1 MRIAVWH
8 NLPSG
13 GGKRALYDQ
22 VAGLVKLGHQVESWC
37 PSTADQQFLPLSSL
51 VTEHVVELEHV
62 PSSKRKNLWEL
73 AHDADVQVEAMNRH
87 CQQCAREMSSG
98 RFDVLFGSPCREFRV
113 TAIGRYVDMPSLLYL
128 QEPSRRYYEALP
140 VPPWAADERPLGWW
154 HSPTDVRKA
163 VRRAVRVRKSEVR
176 VREEVRNASAFNKI
190 ACNSFYSRES
200 ILRAYGLDA
209 EVCYLGVDQLRFT
222 PGEHDRRQP
231 FFLSVGTAAWEKNGT
246 FIIRALARR
255 TDKSWPLVWV
265 ANMADDDYVTEMKT
279 LAQAGDIELDVR
291 HNVSERELVQLYQT
305 ATLFLYAPRLEPFGL
320 APLEG
325 AASGLV
331 TVGVA
336 EAGTRESITEGEN
349 GFLVA
354 ADEELFAT
362 KIDQVL
368 ADRERLEKMTLM
380 ARETVER
387 KWSMESAVLR
397 LESLLERVA
406 TTAPEGAGG
415 PDGR

>member
-1 MRIAVWH
+1 MAWT
-8 NLPSG
+8 N
-13 GGKRALYDQ
+13 
-22 VAGLVKLGHQVESWC
+22 
-37 PSTADQQFLPLSSL
+37 
-51 VTEHVVELEHV
+51 
-62 PSSKRKNLWEL
+62 
-73 AHDADVQVEAMNRH
+73 
-87 CQQCAREMSSG
+87 
-98 RFDVLFGSPCREFRV
+98 
-113 TAIGRYVDMPSLLYL
+113 
-128 QEPSRRYYEALP
+128 
-140 VPPWAADERPLGWW
+140 
-154 HSPTDVRKA
+154 
-163 VRRAVRVRKSEVR
+163 
-176 VREEVRNASAFNKI
+176 
-190 ACNSFYSRES
+190 
-200 ILRAYGLDA
+200 
-209 EVCYLGVDQLRFT
+209 LRFT

-231 FFLSVGTAAWEKNGT
+231 FFLSVGTAAWEKNGA

>member
-209 EVCYLGVDQLRFT
+209 EVCYLGVDQ
-222 PGEHDRRQP
+222 
-231 FFLSVGTAAWEKNGT
+231 ST
-246 FIIRALARR
+246 FHAR
-255 TDKSWPLVWV
+255 
-265 ANMADDDYVTEMKT
+265 
-279 LAQAGDIELDVR
+279 
-291 HNVSERELVQLYQT
+291 
-305 ATLFLYAPRLEPFGL
+305 
-320 APLEG
+320 G
-325 AASGLV
+325 A
-331 TVGVA
+331 
-336 EAGTRESITEGEN
+336 
-349 GFLVA
+349 
-354 ADEELFAT
+354 
-362 KIDQVL
+362 
-368 ADRERLEKMTLM
+368 
-380 ARETVER
+380 
-387 KWSMESAVLR
+387 
-397 LESLLERVA
+397 
-406 TTAPEGAGG
+406 
-415 PDGR
+415 